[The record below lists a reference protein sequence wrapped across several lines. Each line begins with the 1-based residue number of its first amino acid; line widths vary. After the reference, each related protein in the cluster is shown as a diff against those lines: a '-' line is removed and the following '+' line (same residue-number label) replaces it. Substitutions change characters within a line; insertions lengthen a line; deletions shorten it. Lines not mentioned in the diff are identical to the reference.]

1 MALHTDQGHPHVHL
15 VVKAMSER
23 GERLNI
29 YKATLRDWR
38 RDFARYLRE
47 LGVEANA
54 TERAVRGG
62 QHRNRKT
69 GIYRAAARGDSTYI
83 RERAEGIARE
93 LRSGGVR
100 QEGGYSR
107 VRQTRQEVERGWMA
121 FADLMEREG
130 QHDAAAQVRRFV
142 DRMPPARTDRQFIAE
157 QILAAARERAPY
169 TR

>member
-1 MALHTDQGHPHVHL
+1 
-15 VVKAMSER
+15 MSER

-38 RDFARYLRE
+38 RDFARYLGE
-47 LGVEANA
+47 FGVAANA
-54 TERAVRGG
+54 SERAVRGA
-62 QHRNRKT
+62 QHHNRKT
-69 GIYRAAARGDSTYI
+69 GIYRAAARGDSTDM
-83 RERAEGIARE
+83 RERAEAIARE

-100 QEGGYSR
+100 PESGYSR

-130 QHDAAAQVRRFV
+130 QHDAATEVRRFV
-142 DRMPPARTDRQFIAE
+142 DQMSPARTDRQLFAE
-157 QILAAARERAPY
+157 QILAAARERAPP